1 MKSTIALSKAEVT
14 PTRGSKVVPS
24 QLVAD
29 ADDRR
34 RADLEAA
41 GQIAVGLALAQISHY
56 QQRLAAGAELAPP
69 GRTLVAVPAKGVGE
83 HGQRAAGHVH
93 PGRVGQH
100 TKLLVRRIDLG
111 NRPSTKSFTHS

>member
-14 PTRGSKVVPS
+14 PTRGPKVVPS

-41 GQIAVGLALAQISHY
+41 GQIAVGLALAQVSHY
-56 QQRLAAGAELAPP
+56 QQRLAAGAELART
-69 GRTLVAVPAKGVGE
+69 GRPLVAV
-83 HGQRAAGHVH
+83 RR
-93 PGRVGQH
+93 RVSA
-100 TKLLVRRIDLG
+100 
-111 NRPSTKSFTHS
+111 STVSARLDTFIPDG